1 MTDLLN
7 REKLQIYNL
16 YNGDIDGVFR
26 NNRPTEM
33 AVFGDSLDITWELI
47 SNKLQDIELI
57 SRRLASY
64 DYTKKILSE
73 LFEKSDAETFKL
85 FTDKIPFYDDF
96 QNVRHILETIKGLT
110 TDEADAVWA
119 GYDNGKDFLI
129 DLNSDIEKIIFCDF
143 ETLDRLNLE
152 FAPTSTYQELS
163 LSNGWTDDYIELSA
177 RFDKLYVKIKRQKT
191 VSGKTEWWKFWQ

>member
-57 SRRLASY
+57 SRRLTSY
-64 DYTKKILSE
+64 DYTKKILTE